1 MKILLGVTI
10 MNDGFSVNLTKS
22 DLENIKSMYREYS
35 SLVTCM
41 AKNGASDSI
50 IDHILGI
57 EMGMDKILA
66 VIGLDK
72 KLLDI

>member
-1 MKILLGVTI
+1 M
-10 MNDGFSVNLTKS
+10 
-22 DLENIKSMYREYS
+22 ENIKSMYREYS

-41 AKNGASDSI
+41 AKNGASVSV

>member
-1 MKILLGVTI
+1 
-10 MNDGFSVNLTKS
+10 
-22 DLENIKSMYREYS
+22 
-35 SLVTCM
+35 M
-41 AKNGASDSI
+41 AKNGASVSV

>member
-41 AKNGASDSI
+41 AKNGASDSV

>member
-1 MKILLGVTI
+1 
-10 MNDGFSVNLTKS
+10 MNDGFLVNLTKS

-41 AKNGASDSI
+41 AKNGVSGSI

>member
-10 MNDGFSVNLTKS
+10 MNDGFLVNLTKS
-22 DLENIKSMYREYS
+22 DLENIKFMYREYS

-41 AKNGASDSI
+41 AKNGASGSV

>member
-41 AKNGASDSI
+41 AKNGACDSV

>member
-1 MKILLGVTI
+1 
-10 MNDGFSVNLTKS
+10 
-22 DLENIKSMYREYS
+22 MYREYS

-41 AKNGASDSI
+41 AKNGASNSV